1 MHPILYP
8 EMALIQKMSPSE
20 GERSIL
26 NFLWKTL
33 SSDYEVYYKPFIN
46 GNTLDIVIVR
56 RKYGIIL
63 IDICDWEL
71 NEYAINE
78 SGYWEEGND
87 KKKSYIWL
95 SPFNKLTNYK
105 SNIVNFYCNKSPEQ
119 NIARNKIWGTI
130 NRMIY
135 FCNTSQEETNRFC
148 NQKECISSTHE
159 IKYFGIFGRDG
170 LTQKALN
177 DYFKLT
183 NFTKPN
189 SAFTDELYHDLQRYL
204 KPPHHDIEEGIDIH
218 YTKEQSSLI
227 VSSPHARRKI
237 KGTAGCGKTLVL
249 AKRAVN
255 AYIRTQRPILILT
268 FNLALKNYIR
278 DRISD
283 VKESFGWENFYIT
296 NYHQFI
302 KDQSNKYNLTLD
314 FESFDN
320 IHLFDCVKNRIQP
333 YAAIFIDE
341 IISVQ

>member
-1 MHPILYP
+1 
-8 EMALIQKMSPSE
+8 
-20 GERSIL
+20 
-26 NFLWKTL
+26 
-33 SSDYEVYYKPFIN
+33 
-46 GNTLDIVIVR
+46 
-56 RKYGIIL
+56 
-63 IDICDWEL
+63 
-71 NEYAINE
+71 
-78 SGYWEEGND
+78 
-87 KKKSYIWL
+87 
-95 SPFNKLTNYK
+95 
-105 SNIVNFYCNKSPEQ
+105 
-119 NIARNKIWGTI
+119 
-130 NRMIY
+130 MIY

-268 FNLALKNYIR
+268 FNLALKNLEF
-278 DRISD
+278 
-283 VKESFGWENFYIT
+283 K
-296 NYHQFI
+296 
-302 KDQSNKYNLTLD
+302 L
-314 FESFDN
+314 
-320 IHLFDCVKNRIQP
+320 
-333 YAAIFIDE
+333 
-341 IISVQ
+341 